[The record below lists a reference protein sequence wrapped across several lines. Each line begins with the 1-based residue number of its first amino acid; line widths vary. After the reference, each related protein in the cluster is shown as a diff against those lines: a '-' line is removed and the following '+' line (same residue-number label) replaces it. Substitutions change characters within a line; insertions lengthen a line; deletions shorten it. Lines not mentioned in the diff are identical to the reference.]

1 MHRDGSNSVISSDH
15 RSNSIR
21 CRSLGNKSSATR
33 RRGFTLVELL
43 VVIAI
48 IGILVALLMPAVQ
61 SAREAARRAQ
71 CVNHLKQIGLAL
83 HNYHDPWRSFPI
95 GAMHS
100 VTAGTARRNDLG
112 QSFLVALLPGVE
124 QGNLYAQID
133 ENAPG
138 GVGNMD
144 NPGNPNGQLFDG
156 LRVPVYICPSSTM
169 DELTDNKQAA
179 PSGVLMTNYV
189 GISGAARQNG
199 RANPKSEP
207 TYKGIMSSSGVLIP
221 NDSISISDIKDGS
234 TNTMMVAEQSQFSRT
249 RDGRLVDLRSSN
261 SHGAWVGTTGPG
273 IPGDGTWFCTNYQTW
288 NITTV
293 RYPVNF
299 RDATSYAAPAMGLGP
314 QDGSNR
320 PIQST
325 HTGGANI
332 LLADGS
338 VRFLQEGVDFLILTN
353 LANRD
358 DGNEL
363 GQF

>member
-1 MHRDGSNSVISSDH
+1 MTRDEQLSPVNSEFDSSQPG
-15 RSNSIR
+15 R
-21 CRSLGNKSSATR
+21 AAR
-33 RRGFTLVELL
+33 RRHGFTLVELL

-48 IGILVALLMPAVQ
+48 ISLLVALLLPAVQ

-71 CVNHLKQIGLAL
+71 CINNLKQMGLAF
-83 HNYHDPWRSFPI
+83 HNYHEMWEAFPI

-100 VTAGTARRNDLG
+100 VTAGTARQNDLG
-112 QSFLVALLPGVE
+112 QSFFVALLPGVE
-124 QGNLYAQID
+124 QENLFARID

-144 NPGNPNGQLFDG
+144 NPGNPNGALFDG
-156 LRVPVYICPSSTM
+156 FRVPLYVCPSSSM
-169 DELTDNKQAA
+169 DEMTEDKVVA
-179 PSGVLMTNYV
+179 PRGVLMTNYV
-189 GISGAARQNG
+189 GISGAATMNG
-199 RANPKSEP
+199 TVNSLAEP
-207 TYKGIMSSSGVLIP
+207 TYKGIMASSGVLIP
-221 NDSISISDIKDGS
+221 NDSISISDIKDGTTS
-234 TNTMMVAEQSQFSRT
+234 TMMMAEQSEFSRT
-249 RDGRLVDLRSSN
+249 RGGDLVDLRSSN

-273 IPGDGTWFCTNYQTW
+273 VPGDGTWFCTSFQTW
-288 NITTV
+288 NVTTV

-299 RDATSYAAPAMGLGP
+299 RDATSHTAPAMGLGP

-338 VRFLQEGVDFLILTN
+338 VRFLGENVDFVILTN
-353 LANRD
+353 LANRN
-358 DGNEL
+358 DGNEV

>member
-1 MHRDGSNSVISSDH
+1 MRGHGSTTVLISRLNSSPDTTL
-15 RSNSIR
+15 RR
-21 CRSLGNKSSATR
+21 PQQR
-33 RRGFTLVELL
+33 RRGFTLIELL

-48 IGILVALLMPAVQ
+48 ISVLAALLLPAVQ

-71 CVNHLKQIGLAL
+71 CVNNLKQMGLAL
-83 HNYHDPWRSFPI
+83 HNYHDEWRSFPI
-95 GAMHS
+95 GALHS
-100 VTAGTARRNDLG
+100 VTAGTARQNDLG
-112 QSFLVALLPGVE
+112 QSFFVSMLPGIE
-124 QGNLYAQID
+124 QANLFSQLDHA
-133 ENAPG
+133 APG
-138 GVGNMD
+138 GVGNVND
-144 NPGNPNGQLFDG
+144 PRNSRNGSLFDG
-156 LRVPVYICPSSTM
+156 HRVQIYMCPSSTM
-169 DELTDNKQAA
+169 DEMTEDKAVS

-189 GISGAARQNG
+189 GISGAATRNG
-199 RANPKSEP
+199 LSNSRAEP
-207 TYKGIMSSSGVLIP
+207 TYKGIMASSGVLIP
-221 NDSISISDIKDGS
+221 NDSIAIKDIKDGT
-234 TNTMMVAEQSQFSRT
+234 TNTMMVAEQSAYSRT
-249 RDGRLVDLRSSN
+249 RDGRIVDLRSSN

-299 RDATSYAAPAMGLGP
+299 RDATSHTAPAMGLGP

-332 LLADGS
+332 LIADGS
-338 VRFLQEGVDFLILTN
+338 VRFLQENVNFILLTN